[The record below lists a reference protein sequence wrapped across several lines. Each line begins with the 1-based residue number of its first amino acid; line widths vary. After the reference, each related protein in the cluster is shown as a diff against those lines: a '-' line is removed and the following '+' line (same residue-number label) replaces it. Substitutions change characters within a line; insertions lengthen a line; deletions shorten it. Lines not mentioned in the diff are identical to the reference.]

1 LIRFIATYYQLW
13 KRHQI
18 ATHAAALTY
27 TFLLSIIPLVSV
39 CLAAFSLIF
48 DLRAQSALFKLFLFK
63 HLTTGAGITM
73 SKLLDTFI
81 EKVQF
86 KTLGY
91 MGSAALLLISFLML
105 ASIESAINRIWS
117 IKRKKKLWK
126 RVVIYN
132 LLLFLGPVSVS
143 LSLAS
148 FTLVN
153 RFFPQLFLKANL
165 GSLIIGFFVLLIL
178 YKVFPNKKVNWLPA
192 IFSALLIV
200 LLSEMAKWGYAS
212 YISKSLIHNKLYGGL
227 AAVPLFLIWTWFNWL
242 LMLSGALLTF
252 VLQNLRRIP
261 KKKGRVHDT

>member
-1 LIRFIATYYQLW
+1 MIRFVSTYYQLW

-39 CLAAFSLIF
+39 CLAAFSLLF
-48 DLRAQSALFKLFLFK
+48 DFRAQSTMFKVFLFK
-63 HLTTGAGITM
+63 HLTAGAGFTM
-73 SKLLDTFI
+73 SRILDTFV

-117 IKRKKKLWK
+117 IKIKKRLWK
-126 RVVIYN
+126 RVIIYN
-132 LLLFLGPVSVS
+132 FLLFLGPLSVS

-148 FTLVN
+148 FTFVN
-153 RFFPQLFLKANL
+153 RFFPQFFLRANL
-165 GSLIIGFFVLLIL
+165 GSLLVGFFVLLIL
-178 YKVFPNKKVNWLPA
+178 YKVFPNKKVHWLPA
-192 IFSALLIV
+192 IFSAVLIV
-200 LLSEMAKWGYAS
+200 LLSETAKWGYAS

-227 AAVPLFLIWTWFNWL
+227 AAVPLFLIWIWFNWL

-252 VLQNLRRIP
+252 VLQNFKRIP
-261 KKKGRVHDT
+261 KKERLAHDN